1 MIIMGTAH
9 RTVNLAPRYG
19 IAIAIVS
26 IVFSIIFNVTKTSEN
41 LWTGYLGALLVFLGV
56 LFSVIHYN
64 SQHHEK
70 TSSLAMFSMGFRTTL
85 WAVVIFS
92 LFSIVFQVLSPEKS
106 SNSDYWISLLGNV
119 MFVPLILG
127 LVAAVIGAMVFKR
140 NQKTTNPGR

>member
-1 MIIMGTAH
+1 METTH
-9 RTVNLAPRYG
+9 RIVNLAPRYG
-19 IAIAIVS
+19 IAIAVIS
-26 IVFSIIFNVTKTSEN
+26 IVFSIIFNVTKTAEN

-64 SQHHEK
+64 SQHHER

-92 LFSIVFQVLSPEKS
+92 LFSIAFQVLSPEKS
-106 SNSDYWISLLGNV
+106 ASSDYWISLLGNV
-119 MFVPLILG
+119 LFVPFVLG
-127 LVAAVIGAMVFKR
+127 LLASVIGAMVFKR